1 MLGIF
6 LFVIGLN
13 GWLYIFIIDKYSIEY
28 FLGGFFQFMY
38 IRVYDVLV
46 DLVSCVDGIDFLYK
60 YIGLNNKFLYIIIS
74 LLGG

>member
-1 MLGIF
+1 
-6 LFVIGLN
+6 
-13 GWLYIFIIDKYSIEY
+13 
-28 FLGGFFQFMY
+28 MY

-74 LLGG
+74 LLGGWYLDFFWGWRGLGDGWVVFIL